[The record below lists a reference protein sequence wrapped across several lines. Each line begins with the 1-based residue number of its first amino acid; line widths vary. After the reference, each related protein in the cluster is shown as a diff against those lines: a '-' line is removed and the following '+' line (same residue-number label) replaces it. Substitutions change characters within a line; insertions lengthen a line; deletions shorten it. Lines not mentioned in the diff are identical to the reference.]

1 MDAPDKPKHRL
12 RQWVE
17 KRWPV
22 APVIRWGSVDE
33 IPGGTKFAYVLG
45 SATLALFAVLVI
57 TGVWQLLYYVPTVDH
72 AYDSVMFLR
81 LQVPLGWL
89 IHGLH
94 YWAAQAFIM
103 VMGLHVVRVFIWAA
117 YKKPRELTWVLGV
130 VLLLL
135 AAAFIFT
142 GSILPWD
149 TTGYWAGEVGTS
161 MAGTVPLIGNF
172 LKLLMRG
179 GDAMGQMTLSRS
191 FAVHVAILPALTV
204 FFIVA
209 HIVAFRQFGSVGPWK
224 PKQPAKTGSFWP
236 DQTFKD
242 LFVFALIMM
251 GLICLSAFVRAPI
264 SGPADPLD
272 NSFTPKPEWNFLFL
286 YEALKAFKG
295 SWEWIGTVVIPAF
308 LILLLF
314 AVPFIDRNEKRNPF
328 QRPVAML
335 CGFLFVTVIVVLTC
349 IGHYSGSAANMPA
362 FALTASAPTN
372 QVATAP
378 AAADTAA
385 TNEAASTASTNT
397 PATEAVAPAS
407 TNQTST
413 PAASAVSPA
422 TPATAAPASTN
433 APAPAA
439 PISAATNQIAAPANP
454 VATPATPPVS
464 TNAPA
469 SAPAAPTPTNQV
481 AAAATAAPAVPQQNA
496 IPSRTNTV
504 AGNVAASTNQNP
516 TYLRDVQP
524 VIAVS
529 CARCHNPQ
537 TRIYNWLGYKSTF
550 DDRYEIRRRVWDSP
564 KGWYYKEA
572 MPLPGS
578 PEALAFTAAQRLTI
592 RNWVSSGAARG
603 VAPAPAPAA
612 VATTNE
618 VAGSGGT
625 TAAASADDSQAGK
638 GLFVSQGC
646 MVCHAIAG
654 TGGKVGPD
662 LSNETKLGHSSQW
675 LIAQI
680 TDPTKH
686 NPATK
691 MPPHNNLTPAQLKGL
706 ADYILNP
713 APGAAAPGAP
723 PVTAA
728 SSSVST
734 NARAAAATATASTN
748 QVAASAVSPATP
760 APGQTKTTAAA
771 GDSEAGKALFV
782 SAGCVAC
789 HTMEGQGG
797 KVGPDL
803 SNESKLGRSSQ
814 WLIAQIT
821 DPTKHNPATKMPAH
835 QNLTQPQLKGLTDY
849 ILNPSSSLA
858 APGAGTAAN
867 ASAAPA
873 QTNENPD
880 TSVASASVVKMI
892 GDPQHGAVLFELDCA
907 KCHGKAG
914 AGQVPN
920 PGSQAGVVPAL
931 SPISRGLFTND
942 PVVFA
947 ANIDRVIQQGA
958 TSPGPGPALQMPA
971 FGTTHSLT
979 LPEIANIEAYVLSL
993 NGVDAAKILHPGISP
1008 LHFVEGTAALL
1019 VLALLAIGGL
1029 WVHYRISASAQ
1040 PGERPTPEEFRTLQ
1054 HEVTDL
1060 RQKLEEMETRNRK
1073 E

>member
-1 MDAPDKPKHRL
+1 ML
-12 RQWVE
+12 
-17 KRWPV
+17 
-22 APVIRWGSVDE
+22 S
-33 IPGGTKFAYVLG
+33 
-45 SATLALFAVLVI
+45 
-57 TGVWQLLYYVPTVDH
+57 
-72 AYDSVMFLR
+72 
-81 LQVPLGWL
+81 
-89 IHGLH
+89 
-94 YWAAQAFIM
+94 
-103 VMGLHVVRVFIWAA
+103 
-117 YKKPRELTWVLGV
+117 V

-209 HIVAFRQFGSVGPWK
+209 HIVAFRQFGSVGPWQPK
-224 PKQPAKTGSFWP
+224 PVAKTGSFWP

-242 LFVFALIMM
+242 LLVVALILM
-251 GLICLSAFVRAPI
+251 GLICLAAFVRAPI

-349 IGHYSGSAANMPA
+349 IGHYSGSAANAPA
-362 FALTASAPTN
+362 L
-372 QVATAP
+372 AP
-378 AAADTAA
+378 AASASTNQTAGGITA
-385 TNEAASTASTNT
+385 TNEATSTEATNT
-397 PATEAVAPAS
+397 TATATAVPAS
-407 TNQTST
+407 TNQVAE
-413 PAASAVSPA
+413 PAASAASPA
-422 TPATAAPASTN
+422 TPATAATASTN

-464 TNAPA
+464 TNAPT
-469 SAPAAPTPTNQV
+469 SAPAAPAPTNQV
-481 AAAATAAPAVPQQNA
+481 AAAPALPQQNA
-496 IPSRTNTV
+496 IPSRTNAV
-504 AGNVAASTNQNP
+504 AGNVVASTNQNP

-537 TRIYNWLGYKSTF
+537 TRIFNWLDYKSTF
-550 DDRYEIRRRVWDSP
+550 ADRYEIRRRVWDSS

-578 PEALAFTAAQRLTI
+578 PEALAFTDAQRLTI
-592 RNWVSSGAARG
+592 RNWVSSGAALG
-603 VAPAPAPAA
+603 VTPAPASAA

-618 VAGSGGT
+618 VAASGGT
-625 TAAASADDSQAGK
+625 TAAASAGDSQAGK

-646 MVCHAIAG
+646 MACHAIAG

-662 LSNETKLGHSSQW
+662 LSNEAKLGHSSQW

-680 TDPTKH
+680 SDPKKH

-713 APGAAAPGAP
+713 APGAAAPVAP
-723 PVTAA
+723 PVAAA
-728 SSSVST
+728 SPSVST
-734 NARAAAATATASTN
+734 NAPAPAATATAPTN
-748 QVAASAVSPATP
+748 QVAASAISPATP
-760 APGQTKTTAAA
+760 APGQTNTTAAA
-771 GDSEAGKALFV
+771 GDSEEGKALFV
-782 SAGCVAC
+782 SAGCAAC
-789 HTMEGQGG
+789 HTMKGQGG
-797 KVGPDL
+797 KMGPDL
-803 SNESKLGRSSQ
+803 SNEVKLGRSSQ

-821 DPTKHNPATKMPAH
+821 DPAKHNPATKMPAH

-849 ILNPSSSLA
+849 ILNPSSSPA
-858 APGAGTAAN
+858 APGDGTAAN

-873 QTNENPD
+873 QTNESPD
-880 TSVASASVVKMI
+880 ASVSSASVVKMI
-892 GDPQHGAVLFELDCA
+892 GDPEHGAVLFDLDCA
-907 KCHGKAG
+907 KCHGKSG
-914 AGQVPN
+914 EGQVPN

-931 SPISRGLFTND
+931 APISRGLFTND
-942 PVVFA
+942 PAMFA

-1029 WVHYRISASAQ
+1029 WVHYRTSASVQ
-1040 PGERPTPEEFRTLQ
+1040 PSERPTPEEFQTLQ

-1060 RQKLEEMETRNRK
+1060 KQKLEEMETRNRK

>member
-1 MDAPDKPKHRL
+1 
-12 RQWVE
+12 
-17 KRWPV
+17 
-22 APVIRWGSVDE
+22 
-33 IPGGTKFAYVLG
+33 
-45 SATLALFAVLVI
+45 
-57 TGVWQLLYYVPTVDH
+57 
-72 AYDSVMFLR
+72 
-81 LQVPLGWL
+81 
-89 IHGLH
+89 
-94 YWAAQAFIM
+94 
-103 VMGLHVVRVFIWAA
+103 
-117 YKKPRELTWVLGV
+117 
-130 VLLLL
+130 
-135 AAAFIFT
+135 
-142 GSILPWD
+142 
-149 TTGYWAGEVGTS
+149 
-161 MAGTVPLIGNF
+161 
-172 LKLLMRG
+172 
-179 GDAMGQMTLSRS
+179 
-191 FAVHVAILPALTV
+191 
-204 FFIVA
+204 
-209 HIVAFRQFGSVGPWK
+209 
-224 PKQPAKTGSFWP
+224 
-236 DQTFKD
+236 
-242 LFVFALIMM
+242 
-251 GLICLSAFVRAPI
+251 
-264 SGPADPLD
+264 
-272 NSFTPKPEWNFLFL
+272 
-286 YEALKAFKG
+286 
-295 SWEWIGTVVIPAF
+295 
-308 LILLLF
+308 
-314 AVPFIDRNEKRNPF
+314 
-328 QRPVAML
+328 
-335 CGFLFVTVIVVLTC
+335 
-349 IGHYSGSAANMPA
+349 
-362 FALTASAPTN
+362 
-372 QVATAP
+372 
-378 AAADTAA
+378 
-385 TNEAASTASTNT
+385 
-397 PATEAVAPAS
+397 
-407 TNQTST
+407 
-413 PAASAVSPA
+413 
-422 TPATAAPASTN
+422 
-433 APAPAA
+433 
-439 PISAATNQIAAPANP
+439 
-454 VATPATPPVS
+454 
-464 TNAPA
+464 
-469 SAPAAPTPTNQV
+469 
-481 AAAATAAPAVPQQNA
+481 
-496 IPSRTNTV
+496 
-504 AGNVAASTNQNP
+504 
-516 TYLRDVQP
+516 
-524 VIAVS
+524 
-529 CARCHNPQ
+529 
-537 TRIYNWLGYKSTF
+537 
-550 DDRYEIRRRVWDSP
+550 
-564 KGWYYKEA
+564 
-572 MPLPGS
+572 
-578 PEALAFTAAQRLTI
+578 
-592 RNWVSSGAARG
+592 
-603 VAPAPAPAA
+603 
-612 VATTNE
+612 
-618 VAGSGGT
+618 
-625 TAAASADDSQAGK
+625 
-638 GLFVSQGC
+638 
-646 MVCHAIAG
+646 
-654 TGGKVGPD
+654 

>member
-45 SATLALFAVLVI
+45 SATLALFGVLVI

-94 YWAAQAFIM
+94 YWAAQAFIV

-161 MAGTVPLIGNF
+161 MAGTVPLIGKF

-349 IGHYSGSAANMPA
+349 IGHYSGSAANTPA
-362 FALTASAPTN
+362 FVPTASASTN
-372 QVATAP
+372 QVAAAS
-378 AAADTAA
+378 AAADTAV
-385 TNEAASTASTNT
+385 TNKAASTASTNT
-397 PATEAVAPAS
+397 PATDAVAPAS

-439 PISAATNQIAAPANP
+439 PISAATNQIASPANP
-454 VATPATPPVS
+454 AATPATPPVS

-469 SAPAAPTPTNQV
+469 SVPAAPTPTNQV
-481 AAAATAAPAVPQQNA
+481 AAAPALPQRNA
-496 IPSRTNTV
+496 IPSQTNAV
-504 AGNVAASTNQNP
+504 ADNASGSTKQSP

-524 VIAVS
+524 IITVS

-537 TRIYNWLGYKSTF
+537 ARIFNWLDYKSTF
-550 DDRYEIRRRVWDSP
+550 ADRYEIRRRVWDSP

-578 PEALAFTAAQRLTI
+578 PEALSFTDAQRLTI
-592 RNWVSSGAARG
+592 RNWVGSGAARG

-618 VAGSGGT
+618 VAASGGT
-625 TAAASADDSQAGK
+625 TAAAPAGDSQAGK

-646 MVCHAIAG
+646 MACHAIAG

-662 LSNETKLGHSSQW
+662 LSNET
-675 LIAQI
+675 
-680 TDPTKH
+680 
-686 NPATK
+686 
-691 MPPHNNLTPAQLKGL
+691 
-706 ADYILNP
+706 
-713 APGAAAPGAP
+713 
-723 PVTAA
+723 
-728 SSSVST
+728 
-734 NARAAAATATASTN
+734 
-748 QVAASAVSPATP
+748 
-760 APGQTKTTAAA
+760 
-771 GDSEAGKALFV
+771 
-782 SAGCVAC
+782 
-789 HTMEGQGG
+789 
-797 KVGPDL
+797 
-803 SNESKLGRSSQ
+803 KLGRSSQ

-849 ILNPSSSLA
+849 ILNPSSSPA
-858 APGAGTAAN
+858 TPGAGTAAN

-873 QTNENPD
+873 QTNESPD
-880 TSVASASVVKMI
+880 ASVASASVVKII
-892 GDPQHGAVLFELDCA
+892 GDPQHGAVLFDLDCA

-931 SPISRGLFTND
+931 APISRGLFTTD
-942 PVVFA
+942 PAVFA

-1029 WVHYRISASAQ
+1029 WVHYRTSASAQ
-1040 PGERPTPEEFRTLQ
+1040 PGKRPTPEEFQTLQ

-1060 RQKLEEMETRNRK
+1060 KQKLEEMETRNRK